1 MLNSSAGDG
10 NVGMRVTEPEW
21 HCRNAHMHS
30 HAHSLRTAGTWCEPA
45 SELTMEPRTW
55 MLAKACGSD
64 AAARLAFL
72 FCGVRCGFAAGRGAS
87 SNNIR
92 VATP

>member
-1 MLNSSAGDG
+1 
-10 NVGMRVTEPEW
+10 MRVDHQPTPCRLTESTT
-21 HCRNAHMHS
+21 RSRDAHMHS
-30 HAHSLRTAGTWCEPA
+30 HAHSVHTAGTWCEPA

-72 FCGVRCGFAAGRGAS
+72 FCG
-87 SNNIR
+87 
-92 VATP
+92 